1 MVFDI
6 TNCNKHCWDCS
17 KDCNIKKMFV
27 VLPEAEF
34 NRIILD
40 SLKASMG
47 MYIVSG
53 GNPKKAEEHLKKTSV
68 ALSIA
73 RKEYLKKHYS

>member
-1 MVFDI
+1 MIIDI
-6 TNCNKHCWDCS
+6 NHCNKQCWDCS
-17 KDCNIKKMFV
+17 KDCAIKKMFV

-34 NRIILD
+34 NRIILN

-47 MYIVSG
+47 MYLASG
-53 GNPKKAEEHLKKTSV
+53 GNPKRAEEHLKKTSV

-73 RKEYLKKHYS
+73 RKEYLKKHS